1 MIQLTLQEQPKE
13 GAAHIQ
19 EWKKRTINVQWRT
32 CFFERPKIK
41 RSFNGQ
47 GIHMYANMYMREVV
61 RTFTYP
67 TTATYMYI
75 YSQTYV
81 SQVTVHI
88 ERQRKMICLFS
99 LQKLAPCF
107 CLFD

>member
-1 MIQLTLQEQPKE
+1 
-13 GAAHIQ
+13 
-19 EWKKRTINVQWRT
+19 
-32 CFFERPKIK
+32 
-41 RSFNGQ
+41 
-47 GIHMYANMYMREVV
+47 MYANMYMREVV